1 MWPHDPISLFVSNVL
16 HLRWKNYVVV
26 GSNSCNGKTLKW
38 NCVRGRKNAPIVPI
52 ANMKVL
58 VFCMEEFLG
67 TAHKNCAYSYIAII
81 CTALVE
87 SNHLKSI
94 YNIWSW
100 IRIYCEKWLFG
111 GGGIPPLS
119 AKLFWAQWL
128 SVKGGGYPPIS
139 LRKKSAKN
147 SYFWPKNAYFR
158 QKIFFW
164 GGGFAKIR

>member
-100 IRIYCEKWLFG
+100 IRIYCKKWLFG
-111 GGGIPPLS
+111 GGIPPNL
-119 AKLFWAQWL
+119 
-128 SVKGGGYPPIS
+128 

-147 SYFWPKNAYFR
+147 SYFWPKNAYFSPFWP
-158 QKIFFW
+158 IFW
-164 GGGFAKIR
+164 GKFSAIFR